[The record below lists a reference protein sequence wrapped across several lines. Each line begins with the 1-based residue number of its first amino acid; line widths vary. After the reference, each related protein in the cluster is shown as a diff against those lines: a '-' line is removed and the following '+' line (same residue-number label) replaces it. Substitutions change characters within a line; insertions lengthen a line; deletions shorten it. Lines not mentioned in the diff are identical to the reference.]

1 MNRVEMVNIIIKSE
15 EVLKIIKIISGS
27 PPGRDLFKQAK
38 TGPNYLVRL
47 SL

>member
-1 MNRVEMVNIIIKSE
+1 MLNIIIKS

-38 TGPNYLVRL
+38 TGPNYLVRV
-47 SL
+47 SF